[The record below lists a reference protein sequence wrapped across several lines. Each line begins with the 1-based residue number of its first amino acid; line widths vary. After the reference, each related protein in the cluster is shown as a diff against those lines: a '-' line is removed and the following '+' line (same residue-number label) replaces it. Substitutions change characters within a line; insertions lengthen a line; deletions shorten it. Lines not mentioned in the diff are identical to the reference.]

1 VNNNT
6 WIDVSVPLYS
16 GMVSWPGDP
25 AVSIVPVKEIAKG
38 GSSNVSEISMG
49 AHTGTHMDA
58 PRHFFIGGRG
68 LDKMPLEAT
77 IGPARVI
84 AIKDRKLITVEELR
98 EHRIRKG
105 ERILFKTHGSAAR
118 WRRREF
124 DRNYV
129 YVSPDAARYLA
140 GRRGSS
146 GSITFRRA
154 TRAIAGHR
162 EPFELASDHRDLTH
176 QPSSPALDFICLPPH
191 LTPTALLQG
200 GAAAKIK
207 RCRFLHPSLTQTKA
221 TRRC

>member
-1 VNNNT
+1 MNKG

-38 GSSNVSEISMG
+38 GSSNVSEVSMG

-58 PRHFFIGGRG
+58 PRHFFTGGRG
-68 LDKMPLEAT
+68 LDKMPLDAT

-84 AIKDRKLITVEELR
+84 AIKNRILIAAEELR
-98 EHRIRKG
+98 EHRIRRG

-124 DRNYV
+124 DGNYV

-140 GRRGSS
+140 DLGVRTVGVDYLSVGAYKKDGAETHRALLGAGVWVIEGLNLSAVEPGSY
-146 GSITFRRA
+146 
-154 TRAIAGHR
+154 
-162 EPFELASDHRDLTH
+162 DL
-176 QPSSPALDFICLPPH
+176 ICLP
-191 LTPTALLQG
+191 LRILNAD
-200 GAAAKIK
+200 GAPARAV
-207 RCRFLHPSLTQTKA
+207 L
-221 TRRC
+221 RRKG